1 MSLRSEA
8 APKSTQLYSK
18 LSNEQQQDFGKVVID
33 KLRTLIGGYG
43 ELNVLAEYIGVML
56 QSSRPPEQIQSELE
70 AFLQEQSRPFTT
82 WLMDQLAKCT
92 GEDPAAQADAS
103 KGEALLLRAV
113 RDARQGNAASAAA
126 NEGGDR
132 VKRRDRTTGER
143 ERRSSRHREK
153 RSHAAGATAVAV
165 DEHPTSSRLGSEN
178 LRSRSRQRQRRRHRA
193 TGGSRTDEALREI
206 SGGSAASREQAERK
220 AVLTPNVQF
229 LRDAYHQ
236 KDVILQAKDDETGHS
251 SSQARQAPVAPPP
264 DGRWQY
270 RADPMT
276 QARLEQAPAPAAM
289 LSPAPPAGVLA
300 HSPMPVHQNHHAPS
314 PAAATAAVY
323 GPPPGVVHGGP
334 TGMTRSAEA
343 QHMPPPTTTS
353 RPKHFPPKK
362 WRVVRA
368 NTMVRATEHLS
379 SEEVQ
384 VLQEGEIVEQ
394 VAPSFK
400 MKNGIIR
407 IQIRHPASPLF
418 PEPIGWVTQDA
429 TGAGGPR
436 FLEPG
441 PEPMTK
447 GWRPPSTTWSYSPV
461 DGGHVGGGW
470 RPRGPRGP
478 PAGTNGGL
486 APGAAGKGAAQAP
499 RGPYG
504 FQNMTWKP
512 SASADEK
519 PASTVSEVVVVS
531 G

>member
-1 MSLRSEA
+1 MSLRSEV

-18 LSNEQQQDFGKVVID
+18 FSTEQQHDFGKVVID

-82 WLMDQLAKCT
+82 WLMDQLAKVT
-92 GEDPAAQADAS
+92 GEDPVAQADAS

-113 RDARQGNAASAAA
+113 RDARQGNAAAAAA
-126 NEGGDR
+126 NEGVDT
-132 VKRRDRTTGER
+132 VKRRDRTAGER

-153 RSHAAGATAVAV
+153 RSHAASATAAAA
-165 DEHPTSSRLGSEN
+165 DEHPASSRHGGEN
-178 LRSRSRQRQRRRHRA
+178 LRSRSRQRSRRRHRA
-193 TGGSRTDEALREI
+193 TGGSRTDETALREI
-206 SGGSAASREQAERK
+206 SGGSAASREAAERK

-236 KDVILQAKDDETGHS
+236 KAKDEEN
-251 SSQARQAPVAPPP
+251 QARSPAAPPP

-276 QARLEQAPAPAAM
+276 QARFEQPPAPAAM
-289 LSPAPPAGVLA
+289 LSPAPPAGGVMA
-300 HSPMPVHQNHHAPS
+300 HGPMPVHQNHHMPS
-314 PAAATAAVY
+314 PPAATVTAAAY
-323 GPPPGVVHGGP
+323 GPPPGMVHSGP
-334 TGMTRSAEA
+334 TAINRSAEA
-343 QHMPPPTTTS
+343 QHMPPPPTTTS
-353 RPKHFPPKK
+353 RPKYFPPKK

-394 VAPSFK
+394 IAPSFK

-418 PEPIGWVTQDA
+418 PEPVGWVTQDA
-429 TGAGGPR
+429 TSAGGPR

-441 PEPMTK
+441 PEPMTR
-447 GWRPPSTTWSYSPV
+447 GWRPPASTWNYSPASAPAS
-461 DGGHVGGGW
+461 GW
-470 RPRGPRGP
+470 RPRGP
-478 PAGTNGGL
+478 PAGPSGGL
-486 APGAAGKGAAQAP
+486 APGAAPRGAASHAAQ

-512 SASADEK
+512 GSGTDEK

>member
-1 MSLRSEA
+1 MSLRSEV
-8 APKSTQLYSK
+8 APTSTQLYSK
-18 LSNEQQQDFGKVVID
+18 LSAEQQHEFGKVVID

-82 WLMDQLAKCT
+82 WLMDQLAKFT

-113 RDARQGNAASAAA
+113 RDARQGSAAAAAA
-126 NEGGDR
+126 NEGGDT
-132 VKRRDRTTGER
+132 VKRPRER

-153 RSHAAGATAVAV
+153 RSHATGAAATAV
-165 DEHPTSSRLGSEN
+165 DEHPTSSRHGSEN
-178 LRSRSRQRQRRRHRA
+178 QRSRSRRQRRRHRA
-193 TGGSRTDEALREI
+193 TGASRTDEALREI
-206 SGGSAASREQAERK
+206 SGGSAASREAVERK

-236 KDVILQAKDDETGHS
+236 KEVPVPTTGNEAGDDETGQ
-251 SSQARQAPVAPPP
+251 SQAGPAPPPP

-276 QARLEQAPAPAAM
+276 QARFEQVPAPAAM
-289 LSPAPPAGVLA
+289 LSPAPPAGVMA
-300 HSPMPVHQNHHAPS
+300 PGPPMPVHQNHHMPPAEA
-314 PAAATAAVY
+314 PAAATAY
-323 GPPPGVVHGGP
+323 GPPPGVVHSGP
-334 TGMTRSAEA
+334 TAINRSAEA
-343 QHMPPPTTTS
+343 HHMPPPTTTS

-368 NTMVRATEHLS
+368 NTMVRTTEHLS

-418 PEPIGWVTQDA
+418 PEPVGWVTQDA

-447 GWRPPSTTWSYSPV
+447 GWRPPSTWYHSPAPAS
-461 DGGHVGGGW
+461 GW
-470 RPRGPRGP
+470 RPRGP
-478 PAGTNGGL
+478 PAGPSGGL
-486 APGAAGKGAAQAP
+486 APGASPRAGVHAAQ

-519 PASTVSEVVVVS
+519 PASTVSEIVVVS

>member
-1 MSLRSEA
+1 M
-8 APKSTQLYSK
+8 QLYSK
-18 LSNEQQQDFGKVVID
+18 LSTEQQQDFGKVVID

-70 AFLQEQSRPFTT
+70 AFLQAQSRPFTT
-82 WLMDQLAKCT
+82 WLMDQLAKFT
-92 GEDPAAQADAS
+92 GEDPTAQADVS

-113 RDARQGNAASAAA
+113 RDARQGNAAAAAA
-126 NEGGDR
+126 NEGGDT
-132 VKRRDRTTGER
+132 VKRRDRTAGER
-143 ERRSSRHREK
+143 ERRSSRHRGK
-153 RSHAAGATAVAV
+153 RSHATIAAAAAV
-165 DEHPTSSRLGSEN
+165 DEHPTSSRHGSEN
-178 LRSRSRQRQRRRHRA
+178 LRSRSRQRSRQRRRHRA
-193 TGGSRTDEALREI
+193 TGGSRTDDAALREV
-206 SGGSAASREQAERK
+206 SGGSAASREAVERK

-229 LRDAYHQ
+229 LRDVYHQ
-236 KDVILQAKDDETGHS
+236 KARDDETGQ
-251 SSQARQAPVAPPP
+251 SQACAQPP
-264 DGRWQY
+264 DGKWQY
-270 RADPMT
+270 RADPVT
-276 QARLEQAPAPAAM
+276 QARFEQVPAPAAL
-289 LSPAPPAGVLA
+289 LSPAPPAGVMA
-300 HSPMPVHQNHHAPS
+300 HGPMPVHQNHHMPS
-314 PAAATAAVY
+314 PAAATATAAAAAY
-323 GPPPGVVHGGP
+323 GPPPGVVHTGP
-334 TGMTRSAEA
+334 TAINHGTEA
-343 QHMPPPTTTS
+343 HHMPPPTTTS

-394 VAPSFK
+394 IAPSFK

-447 GWRPPSTTWSYSPV
+447 GWRPPSTWYHSPAPAS
-461 DGGHVGGGW
+461 GW
-470 RPRGPRGP
+470 RPRGP
-478 PAGTNGGL
+478 PAGPSGGL
-486 APGAAGKGAAQAP
+486 APGASPRAGAHAAQ

-504 FQNMTWKP
+504 FQNMTWTP
-512 SASADEK
+512 STSADEK